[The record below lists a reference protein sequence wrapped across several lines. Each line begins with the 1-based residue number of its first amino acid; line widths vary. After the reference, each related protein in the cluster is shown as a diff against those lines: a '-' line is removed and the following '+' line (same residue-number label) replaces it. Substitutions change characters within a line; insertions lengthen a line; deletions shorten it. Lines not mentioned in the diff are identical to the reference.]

1 MAKKKKDETLESQ
14 VHPENKIVSPDSV
27 DLHELF
33 TRLKEFE
40 NKVLLE
46 RLKVLERN
54 ITLIHKEQLQT
65 KKHIANL
72 LARVESLHLSY
83 DELINCLGLKT
94 EPEEEPTVETHNDVE
109 DKTWN

>member
-1 MAKKKKDETLESQ
+1 MAKKKKDETVEAQ

-65 KKHIANL
+65 KKHMANL
-72 LARVESLHLSY
+72 LARVESLHLS
-83 DELINCLGLKT
+83 T
-94 EPEEEPTVETHNDVE
+94 ESEEEPTVETHNDVE

>member
-1 MAKKKKDETLESQ
+1 MAKRKKVETQEQ
-14 VHPENKIVSPDSV
+14 VPENKIVSPDSV

-54 ITLIHKEQLQT
+54 ITLIYKEQLQT
-65 KKHIANL
+65 KKVLSNL
-72 LARVESLHLSY
+72 LIRIESLQMSQ
-83 DELINCLGLKT
+83 DEVVNCLGLKT
-94 EPEEEPTVETHNDVE
+94 ESEDEIVDDTNEEKE
-109 DKTWN
+109 WN

>member
-1 MAKKKKDETLESQ
+1 MAKRKKVETQDQ
-14 VHPENKIVSPDSV
+14 VPENKIVSPDSV

-65 KKHIANL
+65 KKYMANL

-94 EPEEEPTVETHNDVE
+94 ESEEEPTVETHNDVE

>member
-1 MAKKKKDETLESQ
+1 MAKRKKVETQDQ
-14 VHPENKIVSPDSV
+14 VPENKIVSPDSV

-54 ITLIHKEQLQT
+54 ITLIYKEQLQT
-65 KKHIANL
+65 KKVLSNL
-72 LARVESLHLSY
+72 LTRIESLQLSQ
-83 DELINCLGLKT
+83 DEVVNCLGLKT
-94 EPEEEPTVETHNDVE
+94 ESDDEVLDDTVEE
-109 DKTWN
+109 KEWN

>member
-1 MAKKKKDETLESQ
+1 MAKRKKVETQDQ
-14 VHPENKIVSPDSV
+14 VPENKIVSPDSV

-54 ITLIHKEQLQT
+54 ITLIYKEQLQT
-65 KKHIANL
+65 KKVLSNL
-72 LARVESLHLSY
+72 LTRIEALQLSQ
-83 DELINCLGLKT
+83 DEVVNCLGLKT
-94 EPEEEPTVETHNDVE
+94 ESDDEVLDDTVEE
-109 DKTWN
+109 KEWN

>member
-1 MAKKKKDETLESQ
+1 MAKRKKVETQEQ
-14 VHPENKIVSPDSV
+14 VPENKIVSPDSV

-54 ITLIHKEQLQT
+54 ITLIYKEQLQT
-65 KKHIANL
+65 KKVLSNL
-72 LARVESLHLSY
+72 LIRIESLQLSQ
-83 DELINCLGLKT
+83 DEVVNCLGLKT
-94 EPEEEPTVETHNDVE
+94 ESEDEIVDDTNEEKE
-109 DKTWN
+109 WN